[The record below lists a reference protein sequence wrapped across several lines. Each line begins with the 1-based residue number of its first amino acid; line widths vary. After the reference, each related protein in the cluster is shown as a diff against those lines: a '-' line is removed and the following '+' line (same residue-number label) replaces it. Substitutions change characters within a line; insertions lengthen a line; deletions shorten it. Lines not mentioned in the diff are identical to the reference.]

1 MHSSDAGPVIMAEV
15 NERLARVETKVDGQ
29 ADVMA
34 RLERHL
40 ETMSV
45 SHAEMAKTVA
55 QIPALFNQMLDI
67 QRVTVDQGD
76 RLATLEREME
86 HSRAAREHLRDVIEP
101 KVNRSHFVSGATAW
115 VAALVLTAF
124 ITASTKGWLE

>member
-1 MHSSDAGPVIMAEV
+1 MYSSYAGPVIMAEV
-15 NERLARVETKVDGQ
+15 NERLARVETKVDTQ

-40 ETMSV
+40 ETMSA
-45 SHAEMAKTVA
+45 SHAEMAKTVS

-67 QRVTVDQGD
+67 QRTTADQGD
-76 RLATLEREME
+76 RLTVLERDME
-86 HSRAAREHLRDVIEP
+86 HARTARDHLRNVIEP
-101 KVNRSHFVSGATAW
+101 KVNRSHFVSSATAW
-115 VAALVLTAF
+115 LAALVLTAF

>member
-1 MHSSDAGPVIMAEV
+1 MAEV

-55 QIPALFNQMLDI
+55 QIPALFSQMLDI

-86 HSRAAREHLRDVIEP
+86 HSRAAREHLRTVIEP
-101 KVNRSHFVSGATAW
+101 KVNRSHFVSSATAW